1 MENNNTLPKK
11 PDCKR
16 PVIFGEV
23 LYDCFPDGQAVLGG
37 APFNVAWHLQGFG
50 LAPLFISR
58 VGDDPLGHR
67 VKDAMHSHGMNTS
80 GLQLDS
86 SHPTGKVTISLSGNS
101 HSFEITPDQAYD
113 YIDQGALPPMPDT
126 ALFYHGSLAARSPVS
141 AQTLAVLGTR
151 YASKRMVDVNL
162 RSPWWQQ
169 QQVLEMVN
177 HAWLAKLN
185 DEELRQLVPDTDD
198 DASRMQ
204 QLINSEKLQLL
215 LVTRGAAGAELLT
228 ADGDS
233 FQVAP
238 DPVTNVVDT
247 VGAGDA
253 LTSVLILAV
262 LQGWPYQ
269 QALERSQS
277 FASAIVGCRGAIVE
291 EPGFYQPFIDA
302 WELS

>member
-1 MENNNTLPKK
+1 MKML
-11 PDCKR
+11 DCER

-50 LAPLFISR
+50 LSPLFISR

-67 VKDAMHSHGMNTS
+67 VRDAMHNHGMDAS

-86 SHPTGKVTISLSGNS
+86 SHPTGKVAITLSGNS
-101 HSFEITPDQAYD
+101 HSFEIIPDQAYD
-113 YIDQGALPPMPDT
+113 YINQGALPPLPDST
-126 ALFYHGSLAARSPVS
+126 LFYHGSLAARSSVS
-141 AQTLAVLGTR
+141 AQTLAFLSMR
-151 YASKRMVDVNL
+151 FASKRLIDVNL
-162 RSPWWQQ
+162 RNPWWQQ
-169 QQVLEMVN
+169 QPVLEMVN
-177 HAWLAKLN
+177 KAWLAKLN
-185 DEELRQLVPDTDD
+185 DEELQQLVPDADD

-204 QLINSEKLQLL
+204 QLIHTAGLQLL

-228 ADGDS
+228 ASGEHL
-233 FQVAP
+233 QVAP
-238 DPVTNVVDT
+238 DNVTEVVDT

-269 QALERSQS
+269 QALERSQA
-277 FASAIVGCRGAIVE
+277 FASAIVGRRGAIVE
-291 EPGFYQPFIDA
+291 EPDFYQPFIDA
-302 WELS
+302 WELP